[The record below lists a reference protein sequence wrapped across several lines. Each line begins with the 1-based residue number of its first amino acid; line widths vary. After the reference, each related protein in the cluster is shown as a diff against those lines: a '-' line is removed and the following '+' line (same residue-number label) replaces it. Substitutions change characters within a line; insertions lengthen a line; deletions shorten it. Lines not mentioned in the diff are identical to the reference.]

1 MQNKPITLSKIN
13 KKQAFICFLIA
24 IGLNGYWF
32 FSKWRDHEIFKNQ
45 GVKTTL
51 YVKSLEADEVTFF
64 EKIKYTSVAKTFY
77 ISANGD
83 TIFKKG
89 KNIWKSQFEFLAKT
103 KIFLPLD
110 KVIYD
115 KKHPENSQLIS
126 EFRTY
131 SNTYQVVSYFV
142 VGPIFFTVFLYL
154 LFSLP
159 KSLFSKFKN
168 S

>member
-32 FSKWRDHEIFKNQ
+32 FSKWKDHEIYKNQ

-51 YVKSLEADEVTFF
+51 YVKSLEGDEVTLF
-64 EKIKYTSVAKTFY
+64 EKLKYTSVAKTFY
-77 ISANGD
+77 VIANRD
-83 TIFKKG
+83 TIYNKG
-89 KNIWKSQFEFLAKT
+89 KNIWKTQFEFLANT
-103 KIFLPLD
+103 NIFLPLD
-110 KVIYD
+110 QVIYD
-115 KKHPENSQLIS
+115 RKHPENSQLIS